1 MENQQD
7 KTQLIKNCAISFFC
21 VCQQQMTKEQL
32 VDWARRDTNPNDYMD
47 ANVLLDQVMVN
58 HGIDTFN
65 EDGEISDEIADLFN
79 AIFDQANELAVKA
92 YKPIY
97 TLEDLHH
104 SINDIF
110 EQFDEGKMTRNMA
123 TMMTWQCCN
132 QFVKDN
138 NK

>member
-32 VDWARRDTNPNDYMD
+32 TAWGNRDTNPNDYMD

-65 EDGEISDEIADLFN
+65 QDGEISDEIADLFN
-79 AIFDQANELAVKA
+79 AIFDQANELAVKT
-92 YKPIY
+92 YKPTY
-97 TLEDLHH
+97 TLEDLNF
-104 SINDIF
+104 SMNDIF
-110 EQFDEGKMTRNMA
+110 SQYEKREITRNMA
-123 TMMTWQCCN
+123 TMMAWQCCN